1 MGHAPPPAE
10 ELSAIDGEL
19 RRLDARRAQLLARRA
34 WLLAAMGQAAAV
46 RPAARGPY
54 GPPRASA
61 PPRGL
66 WAPQGTPAAAR
77 PASGP
82 GAQNVL
88 LTLGGVLLAVAAIAF
103 TLVSW
108 GHLGIGGRAAVLG
121 TVTLAAFAAPAVLL
135 RRGLTSTAEAVGVLA
150 LVLSLLD
157 AYALHRVAFA
167 DADGLAYTAW
177 ACAVLAAL
185 WTAQGLAFPRLRTP
199 LPAAVVVGQ
208 FALPLW
214 ALSDAVAGPPVEWA
228 LLATAALDVAVVLW
242 ARPVVVRGFAGTAAA
257 VWGVLVLLIGGAR
270 SVAADAPVEALEPG
284 ALLLGAAG
292 LALFTAWRV
301 RAAAVAL
308 STTAG
313 LAVVAAVGGFAGA
326 GLPDGWP
333 VVVYLLCGSA
343 LLAAARPVL
352 PRGVLRGLGLASA
365 TVHAAAA
372 LTALPLTLLALV
384 GPASRLASVWQ
395 GAPSDARAA
404 SALGIPLTSASTA
417 SVLVVLLLLT
427 ATCALLALR
436 PSTLPAWGAAPAA
449 GAPGA
454 PHTAGAPPQGS
465 PGAAHPAT
473 GAVPRTP
480 PVGPAAAAGTSAQPG
495 GAPGATP
502 VPPHVGAGP
511 ASAHPA
517 AEAADASTTGTPP
530 VGPGA
535 PVGPDPTSAG
545 GAGPASAHPGGA
557 PAAPPVPP
565 APERRPSFQSA
576 AAAGAIGLGWA
587 AALVVPLA
595 AGLGYGTAVVW
606 QLLVALAATAWGLGR
621 AGVARAANPFG
632 ATAPTV
638 TALVCGLTTC
648 LSAALLAL
656 GTRPATF
663 AVLGTL
669 VAALAAGAVHAS
681 GPARSSVAAGAAVLA
696 ATGLAGAVAGA
707 AGLSATGTALVL
719 LAVPALAALVGARLG
734 RNPVALTVEGTSA
747 VAAVLA
753 VGLAASDGPAPL
765 ALVLALCGVIAAGT
779 AVRPERRP
787 VAGWTAAALFL
798 AATWFRLYASE
809 VTAPEA
815 YTLPVTVPALVV
827 GYLRMRRDPGAS
839 SWTACGPGLLVTA
852 VPSLLRVWG
861 DEGWQRPLLLGL
873 AALAVT
879 LAGAR
884 LRLRAPLLVGGTVL
898 ALVAVHEL
906 APYVVQVVGALPRW
920 LPPALAGLLLLAV
933 GATYERRLRDARR
946 LRRTLAGMR

>member
-1 MGHAPPPAE
+1 MTARVCGSTLRRMGHAPPPAE

-34 WLLAAMGQAAAV
+34 WLLAAMGQAAAA
-46 RPAARGPY
+46 RPAAPGPY

-61 PPRGL
+61 PPRGP
-66 WAPQGTPAAAR
+66 WPPQGTQAAAR

-82 GAQNVL
+82 GAQHVL

-121 TVTLAAFAAPAVLL
+121 TVTLAAFATPAALL

-199 LPAAVVVGQ
+199 LPAAACAGQ

-242 ARPVVVRGFAGTAAA
+242 ARPVVVRGVAGTAAA
-257 VWGVLVLLIGGAR
+257 VWGVLVLLIGGAT
-270 SVAADAPVEALEPG
+270 SVAAGAPVAALEPG

-292 LALFTAWRV
+292 LALFTAWRI

-313 LAVVAAVGGFAGA
+313 LAAVTAAGGIAGA

-365 TVHAAAA
+365 VIHAAAA

-395 GAPSDARAA
+395 GPPRDARAA

-427 ATCALLALR
+427 AACALLSLR
-436 PSTLPAWGAAPAA
+436 PSALPAWAPPGDGAARPD
-449 GAPGA
+449 
-454 PHTAGAPPQGS
+454 
-465 PGAAHPAT
+465 
-473 GAVPRTP
+473 R
-480 PVGPAAAAGTSAQPG
+480 
-495 GAPGATP
+495 GATP
-502 VPPHVGAGP
+502 VPPRGAAGP
-511 ASAHPA
+511 
-517 AEAADASTTGTPP
+517 
-530 VGPGA
+530 
-535 PVGPDPTSAG
+535 
-545 GAGPASAHPGGA
+545 AHPGGA
-557 PAAPPVPP
+557 PAAHTVPP
-565 APERRPSFQSA
+565 APQRRPALQNA
-576 AAAGAIGLGWA
+576 AAAGAVALGWA
-587 AALVVPLA
+587 AALVVPPV
-595 AGLGYGTAVVW
+595 AGLGYASAVVW
-606 QLLVALAATAWGLGR
+606 QLIVALAATAWGLGR
-621 AGVARAANPFG
+621 SGVARAATPFG

-638 TALVCGLTTC
+638 AALVCGLATC
-648 LSAALLAL
+648 VSAALLAL

-669 VAALAAGAVHAS
+669 VAALAAGAVRAS
-681 GPARSSVAAGAAVLA
+681 GSGRSSVAAGAAVLA

-707 AGLSATGTALVL
+707 AGLAATGSALVL
-719 LAVPALAALVGARLG
+719 LAVPVLAALAGARLG
-734 RNPVALTVEGTSA
+734 GNPVAVTVEGASV

-753 VGLAASDGPAPL
+753 VGLAAGGGPAPL

-798 AATWFRLYASE
+798 AAAWFRLYDSE

-815 YTLPVTVPALVV
+815 YTLPVTVPALAV
-827 GYLRMRRDPGAS
+827 GYLRMRRDPAAS
-839 SWTACGPGLLVTA
+839 SWTAYAPGLLVTA

-861 DEGWQRPLLLGL
+861 DEDWQRPLLLGV

-898 ALVAVHEL
+898 ALVGVHEL
-906 APYVVQVVGALPRW
+906 APYVVQAVGVLPRW